1 MDTIRTILC
10 DDHILFREGLRLL
23 LENEEYIEYVA
34 MASNGKEAI
43 KLAQELRPDVALID
57 IAMPEMDGFET
68 AKRIRA
74 VCPRTAILIISAYK
88 HNNYVRSA
96 MQAGADGY
104 LLKNT
109 HPRELINAI
118 RLVHAGGAVFS
129 LETTRETVRKVFAAD
144 DKKGVDSNELNSR
157 ELEVVKLA
165 ASGMSNKAIAST
177 MYISDNTV
185 RTHFVSI
192 FKKLGAGSRT
202 EVVSLSLQRGLITLD
217 DLHSSS

>member
-1 MDTIRTILC
+1 MEKIRVLSV
-10 DDHILFREGLRLL
+10 DDHVLFREGLRLL
-23 LENEEYIEYVA
+23 LEHEEDIECVA

-43 KLAQELRPDVALID
+43 KLAQELRPDVALVD
-57 IAMPEMDGFET
+57 IAMPEMDGFEI
-68 AKRIRA
+68 AKRIRV

-88 HNNYVRSA
+88 HDNYVRSA

-129 LETTRETVRKVFAAD
+129 LEATREAVCRVFAAD
-144 DKKGVDSNELNSR
+144 DKEGTDSNELNSR
-157 ELEVVKLA
+157 ELEVIKLA
-165 ASGMSNKAIAST
+165 AKGMNNRTIAGA

-192 FKKLGAGSRT
+192 FKKLGAQSRT
-202 EVVSLSLQRGLITLD
+202 EAVSLCLQRGLITLD
-217 DLHSSS
+217 DLHDTS